1 MKLLLR
7 ILIIKKTCPKQWAR
21 IRQLDGECNN
31 RSVRLDVKGFDGY
44 LLLWLNSVVEWIDF
58 AVKNFSH
65 LYSDVTYK
73 DIESIFLLA
82 YINTWG
88 FHVPGPDPESKG
100 IDSNSL
106 KFFSVWN
113 FWKFV

>member
-31 RSVRLDVKGFDGY
+31 RSVRLDVKGFDR
-44 LLLWLNSVVEWIDF
+44 NRFTFTTVSFIVEWIDF

-100 IDSNSL
+100 TD
-106 KFFSVWN
+106 FD
-113 FWKFV
+113 